1 VNGSRLRHTP
11 CDNPG
16 WSIHWPAVGALLA
29 AALAASGALAQF
41 VAIDLGTLE
50 GNGWQAERVRVAFV
64 AGGGARVDIGAFAG
78 FGQKLAAVRLECA
91 RFAALRGVWR
101 CDDGVLQGPEK
112 LAVSFAYTPAQRSL
126 VLALATTDGES
137 WQLEQAGDAFTL
149 KLARAQLV
157 RVTPWLPGTI
167 KPSAG
172 RLSGMLHMAPG
183 GFNAELAFEGAAF
196 ADASGLTAG
205 ENLAGTLALE
215 ARQDGGA
222 WRWNTRLK
230 WDTGAL
236 LIDPVYVAEAGHQL
250 TAAGSLKDTHLEI
263 DSARLDWR
271 ALGRIDGKA
280 GIDTATWALRHWAI
294 ESSELDL
301 ADMRALLP
309 QTWLEQHGLADLSLR
324 GRARLA
330 ASARAGAAGM
340 ESVRIGLKEA
350 KLDAPARRIGVDGID
365 LDFEYRTGGAT
376 PFRLDIAQAR
386 LKGLELG
393 PVSAR
398 GEVRDE
404 RLAIANLIIPLLDGV
419 LALNEIEIGRLAGRW
434 RAQLRG
440 AFTPLSMQRLTA
452 ALDWHPMSGSI
463 SAVLPQMNYVE
474 SASGSTFSVDGALLF
489 KVFGGDAS
497 VDGIRIDNPFGR
509 TPRLAANLKLSGLDL
524 ETMTGAVK
532 FGSITGRID
541 INLENLEME
550 NWQPLS
556 FDAHIATSP
565 GDFRK
570 RISQRAVQNISAIGG
585 AGAGAAIQASF
596 MRFFDTFGYERLGLS
611 CRLRNGV
618 CEMGGI
624 DRAGGGY
631 TIVKGGG
638 LPALNVVG
646 YNRFVGWQEML
657 DRIQAVIEGNSKMVV
672 Q

>member
-1 VNGSRLRHTP
+1 MP
-11 CDNPG
+11 
-16 WSIHWPAVGALLA
+16 WPAVGALLA
-29 AALAASGALAQF
+29 AGLVTSGALAQF
-41 VAIDLGTLE
+41 VALDLGTLE
-50 GNGWQAERVRVAFV
+50 GDGWQAERVRVAFV
-64 AGGGARVDIGAFAG
+64 AGGGARVDIGGFAG
-78 FGQKLAAVRLECA
+78 FGQKFTAVRLDCA
-91 RFAALRGVWR
+91 RFVALRGVWR

-112 LAVSFAYTPAQRSL
+112 LAVSFVYTPGQRSL
-126 VLALATTDGES
+126 TLALASADGEA
-137 WQLEQAGDAFTL
+137 WQLEQAGDTFTL

-157 RVTPWLPGTI
+157 RVTPWLPGAI

-172 RLSGMLHMAPG
+172 RVSGVLRVAPQARS
-183 GFNAELAFEGAAF
+183 AELAFQGAAF
-196 ADASGLTAG
+196 ADAAGLNAG
-205 ENLAGTLALE
+205 ENLAGTLALD
-215 ARQDGGA
+215 ARQEGGA

-230 WDTGAL
+230 WDAGAL
-236 LIDPVYVAEAGHQL
+236 LIDPVYVAEGGHLL
-250 TAAGSLKDTHLEI
+250 TAAGSLNGPQLEI
-263 DSARLDWR
+263 ESAQLDWR
-271 ALGRIDGKA
+271 ALGRINGRA
-280 GIDTATWALRHWAI
+280 GLDSRTWAVRHWAI
-294 ESSELDL
+294 ETAALELAGL
-301 ADMRALLP
+301 RALLP
-309 QTWLEQHGLADLSLR
+309 QTWLEQHGLADLVLGGGSTF
-324 GRARLA
+324 A
-330 ASARAGAAGM
+330 ASATAAGM
-340 ESVRIGLKEA
+340 DSLQIGLTKA
-350 KLDAPARRIGVDGID
+350 RLDAPARRLGVDDIN
-365 LDFEYRTGGAT
+365 LDFAYQAGSAK
-376 PFRLDIAQAR
+376 PFRLDIAKAR
-386 LKGLELG
+386 VKGLEFG
-393 PVSAR
+393 PASAR
-398 GEVRDE
+398 GEVRDD
-404 RLAIANLIIPLLDGV
+404 RLAIANLIIPILDGV
-419 LALNEIEIGRLAGRW
+419 LALNEIDIGRNAGRW

-474 SASGSTFSVDGALLF
+474 SEAGSTFSVDGALLF

-509 TPRLAANLKLSGLDL
+509 TPRLAANLKLAGLDL
-524 ETMTGAVK
+524 ETMTGAIK

-541 INLENLEME
+541 IDLENLEME

-565 GDFRK
+565 GAFRK
-570 RISQRAVQNISAIGG
+570 RISQRAVQNISSIGG

-624 DRAGGGY
+624 DRASGGY
-631 TIVKGGG
+631 TIIKGGG